1 MRRAVAVAADSA
13 RTRAAMRAQARPV
26 RALQV
31 PVREPQALVPQAQRV
46 LLAPQVDVLARRQAE
61 AVAAVVAEAHQ
72 PDRTW
77 RRRRRPKT
85 TPSASIVQKTTVCRG
100 RVSAGATTV

>member
-1 MRRAVAVAADSA
+1 MRRAVAAASA
-13 RTRAAMRAQARPV
+13 RTRAAMRAWGRPV
-26 RALQV
+26 RAQAQLVRAPQV

-46 LLAPQVDVLARRQAE
+46 PLAPQVDVLARRQAE

-100 RVSAGATTV
+100 R